1 MPLLDYIKKVGL
13 SHLLEELLSVRKSG
27 GIYPL
32 SQVSLALIL
41 GRLLGK
47 ERISHLEDIEDE
59 IMLKRF
65 FGWRKLPDYTTYYN
79 ELKRFQQKED
89 LIGFSETNQVLT
101 QRILAN
107 QERVIL
113 DFDSSVNTV
122 YGHQK
127 GAEVGFNSSNPGK
140 KSFHP
145 LYVF

>member
-1 MPLLDYIKKVGL
+1 M
-13 SHLLEELLSVRKSG
+13 RKSG
-27 GIYPL
+27 GRYPL
-32 SQVSLALIL
+32 SQVSLAHIL

-47 ERISHLEDIEDE
+47 ERIAHLEDIEDE

-79 ELKRFQQKED
+79 DLKRFQQKED

-122 YGHQK
+122 YGNQK
-127 GAEVGFNSSNPGK
+127 RAEEGLIQVIQARKVFMLFMYLKALVGCVYTLS
-140 KSFHP
+140 
-145 LYVF
+145 